1 MKYVIFG
8 AGGTGGALAFYLS
21 KAGKDVTLIARGAH
35 LKALQEKG
43 LTIRHL
49 YNGTEETVPVNACT
63 SEEYTGTCDVLFI
76 CVKGYSIDS
85 TLPFIEKSATKD
97 TVVLPILNI
106 YGTGG
111 KLQEKLPEL
120 YVVDSCIYVSAGRE
134 APGILIQHAPI
145 MRVVFGNR
153 RGQKARPVLQ
163 AIADDLTDAGIEGLY
178 SHHIEVAALKKFSY
192 VSPAGAAGL
201 YFNCTAGTFQKEG
214 KERTFLKDMMYEVQ
228 NVAEAMGFGFGK
240 DFVPINM
247 KIMDSLIPETNTS
260 MQRDVAA
267 GHRSEVDGLVYE
279 MVRLGK
285 KYNVP
290 VPCYTAVAEEMKKR
304 GLE

>member
-8 AGGTGGALAFYLS
+8 AGGTGGALAFYLA

-35 LKALQEKG
+35 LQALQEKG

-49 YNGTEETVPVNACT
+49 YNGTEETVPVKACT

-76 CVKGYSIDS
+76 CVKGYSVDS
-85 TLPFIEKSATKD
+85 TLPFVKKAASKD
-97 TVVLPILNI
+97 TVILPILNI

-111 KLQEKLPEL
+111 KMQEKLPGL
-120 YVVDSCIYVSAGRE
+120 YVVDGCIYVSAGRV
-134 APGILIQHAPI
+134 APGVLMQHIPA
-145 MRVVFGNR
+145 MRVVFGAR
-153 RGQKARPVLQ
+153 RGQEARPKLQ
-163 AIADDLTDAGIEGLY
+163 AIADDLTEAGIEGIY

-201 YFNCTAGTFQKEG
+201 YFNCTAEAFQKEG
-214 KERTFLKDMMYEVQ
+214 KERTFLEKLMREVQ
-228 NVAEAMGFGFGK
+228 DVAEAMGFGFGK
-240 DFVPINM
+240 DFVPVNM
-247 KIMDSLIPETNTS
+247 KIMDSVIPETNTS

-304 GLE
+304 GLK

>member
-49 YNGTEETVPVNACT
+49 YNGTEETVPVKACT
-63 SEEYTGTCDVLFI
+63 SDEYTGTCDVLFI
-76 CVKGYSIDS
+76 CVKGYSVDS
-85 TLPFIEKSATKD
+85 TLPFVEKVATPD

-111 KLQEKLPEL
+111 KMQAKLPDR
-120 YVVDSCIYVSAGRE
+120 YVVDGCIYVSASRV
-134 APGILIQHAPI
+134 APGTLIQHAPI
-145 MRVVFGNR
+145 MRVVFGPR
-153 RGQKARPVLQ
+153 RGQEAKPQLQ
-163 AIADDLTDAGIEGLY
+163 TIADDLTEAGIQGMY

-192 VSPAGAAGL
+192 VSPVGAAGL
-201 YFNCTAGTFQKEG
+201 YFNCKAGTFQKPG
-214 KERTFLKDMMYEVQ
+214 KERTFLENMMREVQ
-228 NVAEAMGFGFGK
+228 DVAEAMGFGFGK

-247 KIMDSLIPETNTS
+247 KILDGLIPETNTS
-260 MQRDVAA
+260 MQRDVEA

-285 KYNVP
+285 EYNVP